1 MKNFIMNKKYLW
13 INVLLMFITY
23 GIWAIIYL
31 YFKYKYSI
39 ELKDKNIRSF
49 SLKVAGVTFTNDDGT
64 DRQKAISKLFV
75 GEELRLYPYKYK
87 NQNAIYVKNT
97 NDIILGNIPNDNI
110 TEIYNKITN
119 NKIEKVSV
127 KKVDTFVN
135 EKNKTIYYLIIN
147 IFIKK

>member
-1 MKNFIMNKKYLW
+1 
-13 INVLLMFITY
+13 MFITY

-39 ELKDKNIRSF
+39 ELKNKNIKSF

-119 NKIEKVSV
+119 DNIEKVSV

>member
-1 MKNFIMNKKYLW
+1 MNKKYLW
-13 INVLLMFITY
+13 INILLMFITY

-39 ELKDKNIRSF
+39 ELKNKNIKSF

-119 NKIEKVSV
+119 DNIEKVSV

>member
-75 GEELRLYPYKYK
+75 GEKLRLYPYKYK

>member
-1 MKNFIMNKKYLW
+1 MKNFIVNKKYLW
-13 INVLLMFITY
+13 INILLMFITY

-39 ELKDKNIRSF
+39 ELENKNIRSF
-49 SLKVAGVTFTNDDGT
+49 SLKVAGVTFTNEDGT

-97 NDIILGNIPNDNI
+97 NNVILGNIPNDNI

-119 NKIEKVSV
+119 EKIEKVSV
-127 KKVDTFVN
+127 KKVDTFIN

>member
-1 MKNFIMNKKYLW
+1 
-13 INVLLMFITY
+13 MFITY

-75 GEELRLYPYKYK
+75 GEKLRLYPYKYK

>member
-13 INVLLMFITY
+13 INILLMFITY

-39 ELKDKNIRSF
+39 ELENKNIRSF
-49 SLKVAGVTFTNDDGT
+49 SLKVAGVTFTNEDGT

-97 NDIILGNIPNDNI
+97 NNVILGNIPNDNI

-119 NKIEKVSV
+119 EKIEKVSV
-127 KKVDTFVN
+127 KKVDTFIN

>member
-13 INVLLMFITY
+13 INILLMFITY

-39 ELKDKNIRSF
+39 ELKNKNIKSF

-119 NKIEKVSV
+119 DNIEKVSV
-127 KKVDTFVN
+127 KKVDPFVN

>member
-13 INVLLMFITY
+13 INILLMFITY

-39 ELKDKNIRSF
+39 ELKNKNIKSF

-119 NKIEKVSV
+119 DNIEKVSV